1 MEKADLERLGFKCG
15 IEIHQQLEGNK
26 LFCKCPTIIREDEPH
41 FKVKRKLRAVVGET
55 GKIDI
60 AAAEETAKG
69 KYYVYE
75 GYHDT
80 TCLVELD
87 ESPPNPINKEAL
99 ATALQVS
106 KILEGKFVDGAQV
119 MRKTVVDGSNTSGFQ
134 RTCLIARNG
143 VLKTSE
149 GNIGVPTIILEEDA
163 CRPIKDEKDR
173 VVFRLDRLGIPL
185 MEIGTTP
192 DIKTPE
198 HAREVA
204 EKLGMLLR
212 STGKAKRGIGTIRQD
227 INVSIKEG
235 NRVEIKGAQDLKAIP
250 KLIEQEIIRQTNL
263 VEIKKELLKRKAK
276 KQEPEIKD
284 VSETLKHSGSKL
296 VTKNLQAGNFIL
308 GIKLSGFKGLTG
320 KEIQPG
326 RRLGTELSD
335 RAKTT
340 AGVGGIIHL
349 DELPGYGITEREV
362 EILKKELLC
371 GPEDGFVLVAD
382 EKQRAIRALKA
393 VIDRANQAIE
403 GVPCEVRKANP
414 DNTTSYERQMP
425 GAARM
430 YPETDIPPI
439 KITKEMIDAIELPEM
454 IEDKAK
460 RYEKL
465 GLSKDL
471 AELTAKSP
479 KAQLFDALIE
489 KYKKIKPAYI
499 AEIVMTADKTINR
512 QFKIEI
518 NPTEEDFELL
528 FDELSSEKISKENV
542 LDILKENKPVSQV
555 IAKYH
560 LMPDEQLEQELKK
573 IVDEHKGMPFNALIG
588 EAMKKLRGKAA
599 GQKISEMLKRLAK

>member
-15 IEIHQQLEGNK
+15 IEVHQQLEGHK
-26 LFCKCPTIIREDEPH
+26 LFCECPTEMREDEPH
-41 FKVKRKLRAVVGET
+41 FSIKRRLRAVVGET

-87 ESPPNPINKEAL
+87 ESPPNPINKDAFM
-99 ATALQVS
+99 TALQVS

-134 RTCLIARNG
+134 RTCLISRNG

-149 GNIGVPTIILEEDA
+149 GDVKIPTIILEEEA

-173 VVFRLDRLGIPL
+173 VVFRLDRLGMPL
-185 MEIGTTP
+185 MEIGTDP

-227 INVSIKEG
+227 VNVSIKEG
-235 NRVEIKGAQDLKAIP
+235 NRVEVKGFQDIKAIA
-250 KLIEQEIIRQTNL
+250 KLVELEIIRQTNL
-263 VEIKKELLKRKAK
+263 VEIKKELLKRKARK
-276 KQEPEIKD
+276 EEPEIKD
-284 VSETLKHSGSKL
+284 VSETVRHSGSKL
-296 VTKNLQAGNFIL
+296 ITKTLQAGNVVL
-308 GIKLSGFKGLTG
+308 GIKLAGFKGLTG
-320 KEIQPG
+320 KEVQPN
-326 RRLGTELSD
+326 RRLGTEFSD
-335 RAKTT
+335 RAKVTS
-340 AGVGGIIHL
+340 GVGGIIHS
-349 DELPGYGITEREV
+349 DELPAYGITDREV
-362 EILKKELLC
+362 EILKKELEC
-371 GPEDGFVLVAD
+371 GAEDAFILVAD
-382 EKQRAIRALKA
+382 EKERSIRALKA
-393 VIDRANQAIE
+393 VINRAHQAID
-403 GVPCEVRKANP
+403 GVPMEVRKANQ

-439 KITKEMIDAIELPEM
+439 KITKEMIDAITLPEM

-460 RYEKL
+460 RYEKM
-465 GLSKDL
+465 GIAKDL

-479 KAQLFDALIE
+479 KAELFDSLIE

-518 NPTEEDFELL
+518 NPTEEDFEVL
-528 FDELSSEKISKENV
+528 FDELSSENISKENV

-560 LMPDEQLEQELKK
+560 LMSDEQLEKELKK
-573 IVDEHKGMPFNALIG
+573 IVDENKGMQFNALIG

-599 GQKISEMLKRLAK
+599 GQKISEMLRKMVQ

>member
-15 IEIHQQLEGNK
+15 IEIHQQLEGHK
-26 LFCKCPTIIREDEPH
+26 LFCGCPTEMREDEPH
-41 FKVKRKLRAVVGET
+41 FSVKRRLRAVVGET
-55 GKIDI
+55 GKVDI

-87 ESPPNPINKEAL
+87 ESPPNPLNKEAF

-134 RTCLIARNG
+134 RTCLVSRNG
-143 VLKTSE
+143 ILKTSE
-149 GNIGVPTIILEEDA
+149 GDVKIPTIILEEEA

-173 VVFRLDRLGIPL
+173 VVFRLDRLGMPL
-185 MEIGTTP
+185 MEIGTDP

-227 INVSIKEG
+227 VNVSIKEG
-235 NRVEIKGAQDLKAIP
+235 NRVEVKGFQDIKAIA
-250 KLIEQEIIRQTNL
+250 KLVELEIIRQTNL
-263 VEIKKELLKRKAK
+263 VEIKKELLKRKARK
-276 KQEPEIKD
+276 EEPEIKD
-284 VSETLKHSGSKL
+284 VSETVRHSGSKL
-296 VTKNLQAGNFIL
+296 ITKTLQAGNVVL
-308 GIKLSGFKGLTG
+308 GIKLAGFKGLTG
-320 KEIQPG
+320 KEVQPN
-326 RRLGTELSD
+326 RRLGTEFSD
-335 RAKTT
+335 RAKVTS
-340 AGVGGIIHL
+340 GVGGIIHS
-349 DELPGYGITEREV
+349 DELPAYGITDREV
-362 EILKKELLC
+362 EILMKELGC
-371 GPEDGFVLVAD
+371 GAEDAFILVAD
-382 EKQRAIRALKA
+382 EKQRSIRALKA
-393 VIDRANQAIE
+393 VINRAHQAID
-403 GVPCEVRKANP
+403 GVPKEVRKANQ

-439 KITKEMIDAIELPEM
+439 KITKEMIDAIILPEM

-460 RYEKL
+460 RYEKM
-465 GLSKDL
+465 GIAKDL

-479 KAQLFDALIE
+479 KAELFDALVDT
-489 KYKKIKPAYI
+489 YKKIKPAYI

-518 NPTEEDFELL
+518 NPTEEDFEVL

-542 LDILKENKPVSQV
+542 LEILKENKPVSQV

-560 LMPDEQLEQELKK
+560 LMSDEQLKKELKK
-573 IVDEHKGMPFNALIG
+573 IVDENKGMQFNALIG

-599 GQKISEMLKRLAK
+599 GQKISEMLKSLTS